1 MNLSLILEKVNFN
14 FLCLE
19 LDIDFGKNIFDNER
33 FQGIKQSLDDRH
45 NLFQKE
51 LERVLQNFN

>member
-1 MNLSLILEKVNFN
+1 MN
-14 FLCLE
+14 FLNLE
-19 LDIDFGKNIFDNER
+19 LGLDLQKNIFDNER